1 MRKLIAVTLLS
12 ILFTPFLK
20 AEVVKNIQISGN
32 KRVSNETIKI
42 YGEIKVGKDYSE
54 QGLNKILNNLYE
66 TNFFQDVKIELNNGN
81 LKVNLIEYPVI
92 NSLILI
98 GEKSNKYKEQI
109 KKIIVSKEKDSFIKT
124 NISRDVELIKKLYS
138 SVGYNLVTVVVD
150 NSEASSA
157 GRMPDYRGGVL

>member
-66 TNFFQDVKIELNNGN
+66 TNFFQDVKIELNNGKAF
-81 LKVNLIEYPVI
+81 LKKQNMMIVVM
-92 NSLILI
+92 
-98 GEKSNKYKEQI
+98 KT
-109 KKIIVSKEKDSFIKT
+109 IIVKFRI
-124 NISRDVELIKKLYS
+124 R
-138 SVGYNLVTVVVD
+138 
-150 NSEASSA
+150 
-157 GRMPDYRGGVL
+157 